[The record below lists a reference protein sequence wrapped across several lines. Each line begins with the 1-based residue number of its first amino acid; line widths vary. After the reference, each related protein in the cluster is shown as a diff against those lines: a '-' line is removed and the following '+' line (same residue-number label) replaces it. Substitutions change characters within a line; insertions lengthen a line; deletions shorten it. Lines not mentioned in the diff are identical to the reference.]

1 MQHRN
6 IIRADLDRP
15 MPELAVSPLCLPA
28 EQSASPS
35 HVAPY
40 RVWRQ
45 TGPWPQRGFSLML
58 DLDAAFICRVP
69 NCRCP
74 PNLSAWRPAA
84 TFFELEE
91 ANSKNVPNTVG
102 TACLRTCVQHEC
114 ATDGANPCAKTG
126 ACLVRSR
133 WGNVQRRWRQ
143 RALNC
148 ANSVVTSCRTRC
160 EHLALL
166 GFQSTSSCDAT
177 IHTRFNGSS
186 ALRSSSRCSY
196 CSNSCSSS
204 SFASRAG
211 AGRTGRPVPS
221 ARCP

>member
-1 MQHRN
+1 MIGPCQ
-6 IIRADLDRP
+6 
-15 MPELAVSPLCLPA
+15 ELAVSPLCLPA

-35 HVAPY
+35 HVATPY

-84 TFFELEE
+84 TFFELED

-133 WGNVQRRWRQ
+133 WGQ
-143 RALNC
+143 C
-148 ANSVVTSCRTRC
+148 AKTLATAYLELC
-160 EHLALL
+160 EQC
-166 GFQSTSSCDAT
+166 GDIQP
-177 IHTRFNGSS
+177 NK
-186 ALRSSSRCSY
+186 
-196 CSNSCSSS
+196 
-204 SFASRAG
+204 
-211 AGRTGRPVPS
+211 V
-221 ARCP
+221 